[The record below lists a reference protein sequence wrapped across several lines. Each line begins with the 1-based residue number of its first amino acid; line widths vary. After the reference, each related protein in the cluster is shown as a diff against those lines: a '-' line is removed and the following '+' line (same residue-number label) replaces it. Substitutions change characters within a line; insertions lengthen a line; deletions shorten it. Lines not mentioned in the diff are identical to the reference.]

1 VVIVIIKVYGPG
13 CKNCVNL
20 ADNAEKA
27 LEETGVEA
35 EIVKVEDMKEIAQA
49 GIMSTPAIG
58 IDDEVK
64 IKGRVATVDEIKEL
78 IS

>member
-1 VVIVIIKVYGPG
+1 MVIKVYGPG

-20 ADNAEKA
+20 ADNVKKA
-27 LEETGVEA
+27 LAETGVDA

>member
-1 VVIVIIKVYGPG
+1 MVIKVYGPG

-20 ADNAEKA
+20 ADNVKKA
-27 LEETGVEA
+27 LEETGVDA

-64 IKGRVATVDEIKEL
+64 IKGRVATVDEIKDL

>member
-1 VVIVIIKVYGPG
+1 MKITIYGPG

-20 ADNAEKA
+20 ADNAKKA
-27 LEETGVEA
+27 VAETGVEA
-35 EIVKVEDMKEIAQA
+35 EIVKVEDMKEIAVA

-58 IDDEVK
+58 IDGEVK

-78 IS
+78 IV

>member
-1 VVIVIIKVYGPG
+1 MKIKVYGPG

-20 ADNAEKA
+20 ADNVKKA

-35 EIVKVEDMKEIAQA
+35 EIVKVEDMKEIVEA

-64 IKGRVATVDEIKEL
+64 IKGKVASVEEIKEL

>member
-1 VVIVIIKVYGPG
+1 MEITIYGPG

-20 ADNAEKA
+20 ADNAKKA
-27 LEETGVEA
+27 VKETGVEA
-35 EIVKVEDMKEIAQA
+35 EIVKVEDMAEIAKA

-58 IDDEVK
+58 IDGEVK
-64 IKGRVATVDEIKEL
+64 IKGRVATVEDIKKL

>member
-1 VVIVIIKVYGPG
+1 MMKITIYGPG

-20 ADNAEKA
+20 ADNAKKA
-27 LEETGVEA
+27 VEEVGVEA
-35 EIVKVEDMKEIAQA
+35 EIVKVEDMAEIAQA

-58 IDDEVK
+58 IDGEVK
-64 IKGRVATVDEIKEL
+64 IKGRVATVEDIKKL

>member
-1 VVIVIIKVYGPG
+1 MVIKVYGPG
-13 CKNCVNL
+13 CRNCVNL
-20 ADNAEKA
+20 VKNAEKA
-27 LEETGVEA
+27 LEETGVDA

-64 IKGRVATVDEIKEL
+64 IKGKVATVEEIKEL
-78 IS
+78 LADY

>member
-1 VVIVIIKVYGPG
+1 MEITIYGPG

-20 ADNAEKA
+20 ADNAKKA

-35 EIVKVEDMKEIAQA
+35 EIIKVEDMKKIAMA

-58 IDDEVK
+58 IDGEVK
-64 IKGRVATVDEIKEL
+64 IKGRVATVEEIKEL
-78 IS
+78 LA

>member
-1 VVIVIIKVYGPG
+1 MEITIYGPG

-20 ADNAEKA
+20 ADNAKKA
-27 LEETGVEA
+27 ISETGVEA
-35 EIVKVEDMKEIAQA
+35 EINKVEDMAEIAKA

-58 IDDEVK
+58 IDGEVK

>member
-1 VVIVIIKVYGPG
+1 LQIKVYGPG

-20 ADNAEKA
+20 ADNVKKA
-27 LEETGVEA
+27 LEKTGVEA
-35 EIVKVEDMKEIAQA
+35 EIVKVEDMKEIVEA

-64 IKGRVATVDEIKEL
+64 IKGRVASVEEIKEL

>member
-1 VVIVIIKVYGPG
+1 MKITIYGSG
-13 CKNCVNL
+13 CKNCVKL
-20 ADNAEKA
+20 EKNAKKA

-35 EIVKVEDMKEIAQA
+35 EIVKVEDMAEIAKA

-58 IDDEVK
+58 IEGEVK

-78 IS
+78 LA

>member
-1 VVIVIIKVYGPG
+1 MEITIYGPG

-20 ADNAEKA
+20 ADNAKKA
-27 LEETGVEA
+27 VEETGVEA
-35 EIVKVEDMKEIAQA
+35 EIIKIEDMAEIAKA

-58 IDDEVK
+58 IDGELK
-64 IKGRVATVDEIKEL
+64 IKGRVASVEEIKKL

>member
-1 VVIVIIKVYGPG
+1 MKITIYGPG

-20 ADNAEKA
+20 EKNAKKA
-27 LEETGVEA
+27 LEETGIEA
-35 EIVKVEDMKEIAQA
+35 EIVKVEDMADIAKA

-58 IDDEVK
+58 IDGEVK
-64 IKGRVATVDEIKEL
+64 IKGKVATVEEIKEL

>member
-1 VVIVIIKVYGPG
+1 MKIKVYGPG

-20 ADNAEKA
+20 ADNVKKA
-27 LEETGVEA
+27 LEETGVDA
-35 EIVKVEDMKEIAQA
+35 EVVKVEDMKEIVEA

-64 IKGRVATVDEIKEL
+64 IKGRVATVEEIKEL